1 MDNMG
6 TARQHLFLKRPATS
20 PLSKVETAS
29 TEYHQSSVSK
39 SRAET
44 TAVVSVGCH
53 SPSRVAMPLRPEL
66 EHFADEGEIVR
77 MNRGETQ
84 PQLMT
89 MSDMG
94 VKFSVSDLEDSPS
107 SVQQP
112 ENKCLVSNRISNT

>member
-1 MDNMG
+1 
-6 TARQHLFLKRPATS
+6 
-20 PLSKVETAS
+20 
-29 TEYHQSSVSK
+29 
-39 SRAET
+39 
-44 TAVVSVGCH
+44 
-53 SPSRVAMPLRPEL
+53 MPLRPEL